1 MAKYSI
7 KKDDY
12 VMVIA
17 GKDKGKTA
25 LVLGIDTD
33 NNRATIEG
41 KGLTVKKKAIKARK
55 ASDKSGIIDMPATI
69 DVSNLMPICA
79 ACDKPT
85 RVGHTVVDGKKQRV
99 CKKCGAIL
107 ETKKVVEKKAK
118 ATVKKRAKKEE
129 AVAENVD
136 NNEATA
142 ATEAVETAATEN
154 KAAEEVTEKATKEA
168 AAAPKATATVTRKK
182 VVKE

>member
-1 MAKYSI
+1 MAKFSI
-7 KKDDY
+7 KKDDF

-25 LVLGIDTD
+25 HILGIDTD
-33 NNRATIEG
+33 KARATIEG

-55 ASDKSGIIDMPATI
+55 ASDKSGIIEMPATI
-69 DVSNLMPICA
+69 NVSNLMPICA

-85 RVGHTVVDGKKQRV
+85 RVGHTIVDGKKQRV

-107 ETKKVVEKKAK
+107 ETKKLVEKKAK
-118 ATVKKRAKKEE
+118 ATVKKKVKKEE
-129 AVAENVD
+129 P
-136 NNEATA
+136 
-142 ATEAVETAATEN
+142 AVETVPTVE
-154 KAAEEVTEKATKEA
+154 AAEPIKAEA
-168 AAAPKATATVTRKK
+168 TVEAPKATATVTKKK

>member
-25 LVLGIDTD
+25 RILAIDTD
-33 NNRATIEG
+33 NARATIEG
-41 KGLTVKKKAIKARK
+41 KGLTVKKKAVKARK
-55 ASDKSGIIDMPATI
+55 ASDKSGIIEMPATI

-85 RVGHTVVDGKKQRV
+85 RVGHAVVEGKKQRV
-99 CKKCGAIL
+99 CKKCGAVL

-118 ATVKKRAKKEE
+118 ATVKKKAKKEDAAIE
-129 AVAENVD
+129 TVQTVDAVEPATA
-136 NNEATA
+136 EAT
-142 ATEAVETAATEN
+142 VE
-154 KAAEEVTEKATKEA
+154 
-168 AAAPKATATVTRKK
+168 APKVTTTVTKKK

>member
-25 LVLGIDTD
+25 QILGIDTD
-33 NNRATIEG
+33 KGRATIEG
-41 KGLTVKKKAIKARK
+41 KGLTIKKKAVKARK

-85 RVGHTVVDGKKQRV
+85 RVGHAVIEGKKQRV
-99 CKKCGAIL
+99 CKKCGAVL

-118 ATVKKRAKKEE
+118 AAVKKKAKKED
-129 AVAENVD
+129 VANETVQTV
-136 NNEATA
+136 EATEPTTA
-142 ATEAVETAATEN
+142 QAT
-154 KAAEEVTEKATKEA
+154 AE
-168 AAAPKATATVTRKK
+168 APKATATVTKKK